1 MQTTRALDDD
11 RVMNLV
17 ELALSRPREERQV
30 YLQSVCAADTE
41 LLGAVWNYVQAEERM
56 NGFLLDP
63 LCQAPAP
70 ERPFEPGDLVEGRF
84 RVLRE
89 VARGGMGVV
98 YEVVDVKLERR
109 VAIKCAQAGFRM
121 RLPPEVRNGRS
132 ISHPN
137 VCRIFEMHTASTAH
151 GDVDFIT
158 MEFLDGET
166 LSERL
171 RAGRL
176 PEAEAR
182 EIALQLCAGLVEAHR
197 NQIIHGDLKSGNV
210 ILTKTATGTM
220 RAVITDFGLARGLDA
235 SLRNAQTGEAG
246 GTPAY
251 MAPELWKGE
260 KASIASDIYALG
272 VILFE
277 LVSGKNPHPKE
288 DSWPRMSWER
298 RLAWKPPAVHPKWDR
313 ILARCLDPDP
323 ARRFSDADQ
332 IAEALGP
339 SYSRRWF
346 LLAAAAVVL
355 AAVTG
360 LVTYERAVAPKKVVR
375 LAVQPFKAST
385 GSASLANDLF
395 SRTTAQLSRLKGS
408 SDTSFKFLANQAAG
422 ATELL
427 QGTLDGDRDGKVILD
442 ARLTDPRSGID
453 TREWKAEYGPLET
466 RFIPAAITGFVTETL
481 HLPPAQARS
490 VNQAARQDYLA
501 GLKDTR
507 RNSTIDAA
515 LPSLERAVQKDADS
529 PLTHA
534 ALAEAQWIKY
544 FVTKDPVWLNRTAE
558 SVRLAEIRNPDVAA
572 VHRIAGTLK
581 ENDGAYEQAV
591 AEYQR
596 AIEIEPGNSDAYRH
610 LGNAYKSNGQMD
622 LAFTAYRRAVEL
634 EPRFFKTYQALGAF
648 YMARANYI
656 DAASQFQKAVALAPD
671 EPDAHYALGTAYEVL
686 GRFPEAVNEFR
697 SALGPA
703 PSPTILNNLG
713 VALMYQEKDKEAI
726 PYFLRSLKLSP
737 RRSSTVWVNLETAYR
752 RSNRSAE
759 SRLANHRGLELAQ
772 KEVTQDPR
780 SGQVHSRLAYFCAR
794 MKEIGRAE
802 SEAAEALH
810 LSPADAETRF
820 TVATTYEALHQRS
833 DTLEVL
839 KTSPDG
845 VLADLSRWP
854 DVAELRKDPRFI
866 QLLAD
871 RKIKTGRNQ
880 EDDQS
885 KR

>member
-17 ELALSRPREERQV
+17 ELALSRPRDERQV
-30 YLQSVCAADTE
+30 YLQSVCAGDTE
-41 LLGAVWNYVQAEERM
+41 LFGAVWNYVQAEERM

-63 LCQAPAP
+63 LCQAPPP
-70 ERPFEPGDLVEGRF
+70 ERPFEPGDLVEARF
-84 RVLRE
+84 HVIRE

-98 YEVVDVKLERR
+98 YEVADEKLDRR
-109 VAIKCAQAGFRM
+109 VAIKCAQAGFKM

-137 VCRIFEMHTASTAH
+137 VCRIFEMHTASTAQ
-151 GDVDFIT
+151 GEVDFIT

-176 PEAEAR
+176 PDVEAR
-182 EIALQLCAGLVEAHR
+182 EIARQLCAGLAEAHR

-210 ILTKTATGTM
+210 ILTKTANGAM

-235 SLRNAQTGEAG
+235 SLRNAQSGDAG

-277 LVSGKNPHPKE
+277 LASGKSPHPKE

-313 ILARCLDPDP
+313 VLTRCLDPDP
-323 ARRFSDADQ
+323 ARRFHDADQ
-332 IAEALGP
+332 IAVALGP
-339 SYSRRWF
+339 SRSRRWF

-355 AAVTG
+355 ATATG
-360 LVTYERAVAPKKVVR
+360 VVTYERTRSPKKSAQV
-375 LAVQPFKAST
+375 AMSPFQASQEN
-385 GSASLANDLF
+385 ASLAEGLF
-395 SRTTAQLSRLKGS
+395 RDTTAQLSRLKGS
-408 SDTSFKFLANQAAG
+408 ADTRFKFLADKTPG
-422 ATELL
+422 ATEVL
-427 QGTLDGDRDGKVILD
+427 QGTLNNESGKVILD
-442 ARLTDPRSGID
+442 AHLTDPRSGID
-453 TREWKAEYGPLET
+453 TREWKAEYTPSET
-466 RFIPAAITGFVTETL
+466 RYIPTALTGFVTETL
-481 HLPPAQARS
+481 HLPPAQAPA

-501 GLKDTR
+501 GVKDTR
-507 RNSTIDAA
+507 RNSTIDVA
-515 LPSLERAVQKDADS
+515 LPLLERAVQKDPDS
-529 PLTHA
+529 SLTRA
-534 ALAEAQWIKY
+534 GLAEAQWIKY
-544 FVTKDPVWLNRTAE
+544 FVTKDAVWLSRTAE

-572 VHRIAGTLK
+572 VHRIAGVLK

-596 AIEIEPGNSDAYRH
+596 AIEIEPGNSDAYRR
-610 LGNAYKSNGQMD
+610 LGEAYKTNGQMD
-622 LAFTAYRRAVEL
+622 LALTAFRRAVEL
-634 EPRFFKTYQALGAF
+634 EPTFFKTYQALGAF
-648 YMARANYI
+648 YMDRANYT
-656 DAASQFQKAVALAPD
+656 DAASQFQKVVALAPD
-671 EPDAHYALGTAYEVL
+671 EPDAHYALGSAYMEL
-686 GRFPEAVNEFR
+686 GRFPEAVSEFR
-697 SALGPA
+697 SALA
-703 PSPTILNNLG
+703 HAESPKILDNLG
-713 VALMYQEKDKEAI
+713 IALMYQEEDNEAI
-726 PYFLRSLKLSP
+726 PYLLRSLKLSP
-737 RRSSTVWVNLETAYR
+737 GRSSMVWVNLETAYR
-752 RSNRSAE
+752 QTNRSAK
-759 SRLANHRGLELAQ
+759 SRLANHRGLELAE

-794 MKEIGRAE
+794 MKDTGRAE
-802 SEAAEALH
+802 SEAAQALH
-810 LSPADAETRF
+810 LSPADAETRW

-833 DTLEVL
+833 DTLRVL
-839 KTSPDG
+839 NASPDG

-880 EDDQS
+880 EDDQH